1 MRRSVARTG
10 SCGIWVRPRK
20 DLRTGGF
27 GTRPASEG
35 VGSVQCLIHST
46 CFFSTLGTLGRR
58 PGGKNRQN
66 RPDQR
71 NEQTASQ
78 QSCPD
83 PRRQSFGRGQQ
94 HQRGS
99 NMEHPRGNKKRHH
112 GLTNHLFQ
120 GVHSVLPLIHNNNRP
135 QLPFPP
141 RLPMQPPI
149 VLPRPIRGP
158 SCGPGTTV
166 TAGSGTGPAG
176 GRKPRYWTAASEGQD
191 GLLVPRATATH
202 RCYAPLPPYQAT
214 RPRFNN
220 LSRR

>member
-10 SCGIWVRPRK
+10 SCGSGCASGKVFAPAVS
-20 DLRTGGF
+20 

-35 VGSVQCLIHST
+35 VGSVPCLIHST

-78 QSCPD
+78 QACPD
-83 PRRQSFGRGQQ
+83 SRTQSFGRGQQ

-120 GVHSVLPLIHNNNRP
+120 GVHSVLPLIHNYNRP
-135 QLPFPP
+135 QLPLPP

-166 TAGSGTGPAG
+166 TARSGTGSAG
-176 GRKPRYWTAASEGQD
+176 RVE
-191 GLLVPRATATH
+191 
-202 RCYAPLPPYQAT
+202 APLLDGS
-214 RPRFNN
+214 N
-220 LSRR
+220 